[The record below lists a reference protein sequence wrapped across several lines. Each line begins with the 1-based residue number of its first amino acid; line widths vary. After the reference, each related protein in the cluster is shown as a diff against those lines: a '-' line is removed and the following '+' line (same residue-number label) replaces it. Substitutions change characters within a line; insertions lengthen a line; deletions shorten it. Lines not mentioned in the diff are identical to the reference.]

1 MEMIVNYNI
10 KRYDFAFLFWNEG
23 SNMQC
28 YSTYSSKLELA
39 FFLKKKMQI
48 ELARSFNI
56 SSSVKINSLLCL
68 QLQFF

>member
-39 FFLKKKMQI
+39 FFLKKKC
-48 ELARSFNI
+48 
-56 SSSVKINSLLCL
+56 K
-68 QLQFF
+68 